1 MKSKKKAS
9 VFPSLCSFTLPFESF
24 VPIAISD
31 VFLCYQLSLCSA
43 LSVQLCNKIPYN
55 RKLLFISAAVEENK
69 NDKMYATPTPKDRD
83 YIGFAT
89 LPEQVHRKSVKR
101 GFDFTLMVVGE
112 TGLGKSTMVN
122 SLFLGDFYKSRVIPN
137 VAERVEKT
145 TRIEKKSM
153 EIEEKGVKLR
163 LTVVD
168 TPGFG
173 DSVNSEESWRAAS
186 SYIDEQ
192 FKQYFT
198 DESGLNRR
206 NIQDNRVHCCLYFV
220 PPYGHG

>member
-1 MKSKKKAS
+1 
-9 VFPSLCSFTLPFESF
+9 
-24 VPIAISD
+24 
-31 VFLCYQLSLCSA
+31 
-43 LSVQLCNKIPYN
+43 
-55 RKLLFISAAVEENK
+55 
-69 NDKMYATPTPKDRD
+69 MYTPKDRD

-112 TGLGKSTMVN
+112 TGLGKSTLIN
-122 SLFLGDFYKSRVIPN
+122 SLFLGDFYKERVIPS
-137 VAERVEKT
+137 VTERVNKT
-145 TRIEKKSM
+145 TRIEKKTM

-173 DSVNSEESWRAAS
+173 DSLNSEESWRAAS
-186 SYIDEQ
+186 AHIGNLFKLFLEMWSNIFFLQFSLCLDEQ

-220 PPYGHG
+220 PPYGHGLVTDPYSKLAISF